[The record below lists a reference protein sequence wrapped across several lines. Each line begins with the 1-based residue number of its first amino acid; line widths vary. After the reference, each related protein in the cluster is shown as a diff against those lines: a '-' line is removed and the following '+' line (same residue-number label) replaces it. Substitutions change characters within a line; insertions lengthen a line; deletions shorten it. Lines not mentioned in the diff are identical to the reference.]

1 MWGDLTLWNMSL
13 QLAVHSVLGG
23 ALCGEDITCWIFE
36 LIFGSR
42 FQMPV
47 MHLLC
52 VEKYIAAMG

>member
-1 MWGDLTLWNMSL
+1 MSL